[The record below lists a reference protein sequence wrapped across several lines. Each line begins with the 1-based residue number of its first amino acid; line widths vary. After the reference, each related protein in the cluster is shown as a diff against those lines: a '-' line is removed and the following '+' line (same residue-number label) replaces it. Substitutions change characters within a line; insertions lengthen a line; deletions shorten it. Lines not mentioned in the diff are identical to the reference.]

1 MYSDKSTIREARAE
15 YFARSGFP
23 PDGGYAE
30 AWVRLKARGVT
41 VFVFPNTNAR
51 RRAVRLHDIHHVL
64 TGYDT
69 SWVGEAEI
77 AAWELA
83 SGCGRYRAAWI
94 LNLQAMAIGLVI
106 APRRVL
112 AAFRRGR
119 KSDNLY
125 AGAWSD
131 DLLEQ

>member
-1 MYSDKSTIREARAE
+1 
-15 YFARSGFP
+15 
-23 PDGGYAE
+23 
-30 AWVRLKARGVT
+30 VRLKARGLT
-41 VFVFPNTNAR
+41 VFVFPNTSAR

-64 TGYDT
+64 TEYET
-69 SWVGEAEI
+69 TWAGEAEI

-83 SGCGRYRAAWI
+83 SGCGRYWAAWI
-94 LNLQAMAIGLVI
+94 LDLEAMAVGLLI

-125 AGAWSD
+125 RGTWSD
-131 DLLEQ
+131 ELLDERVGDLRRRLHLC